1 MFSAHSVTSDL
12 TIGDVAHAAEF
23 FLADGIV
30 VTGKSTGKEV
40 SMTDFE
46 GASNKQFLTSFKGI
60 WKL

>member
-46 GASNKQFLTSFKGI
+46 GASNKQFLIF
-60 WKL
+60 